1 MDTIDNDNL
10 AAGTPP
16 AHIPEPVVN
25 EMRAATPWM
34 KFMCILGFVYCI
46 FLVVGGVFALS
57 ASGNM
62 VGSLVIFITYA
73 IIVLLVLIPNLLL
86 FQYARHL
93 DLYGRS
99 RAYGDLLTAFVKQKR
114 FWRFVG
120 IVSSILISLFI
131 ILAVIAMLMGN
142 VFDTMQGF

>member
-10 AAGTPP
+10 AANTPP
-16 AHIPEPVVN
+16 AHIPEQVVH
-25 EMRAATPWM
+25 EMSAAAPWM
-34 KFMCILGFVYCI
+34 KFMCVLGFLYCI

-57 ASGNM
+57 ASNNM
-62 VGSLVIFITYA
+62 LGSLIIFASYA
-73 IIVLLVLIPNLLL
+73 IIVMLVLIPNLLL

-93 DLYGRS
+93 ALYGRT
-99 RAYGDLLTAFVKQKR
+99 RTYGDLLMAFVKQKR

-131 ILAVIAMLMGN
+131 ILLVIGLVMGN
-142 VFDTMQGF
+142 VFERMQGF